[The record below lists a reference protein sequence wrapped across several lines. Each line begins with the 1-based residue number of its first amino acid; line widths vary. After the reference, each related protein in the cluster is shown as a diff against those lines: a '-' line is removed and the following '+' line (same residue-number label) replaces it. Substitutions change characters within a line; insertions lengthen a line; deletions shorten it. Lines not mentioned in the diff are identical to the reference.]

1 MTTNYPYTVGL
12 TGGIGSGKTTVA
24 NVFSDL
30 GIEVIDVDQGSR
42 AVVEPGSHA
51 LNTIADHFENTDW
64 KNIEIVVN
72 NQLNRGAL
80 REIIFSDSREKEWLE
95 QLLHPLIR
103 DWVIDRL
110 LQAKDSAYII
120 LESPLLLETDQYK
133 LVDTVLVVDVPETL
147 QLQRAS
153 LRDGMKRENIQA
165 IMDTQMSREQRLAA
179 ADLVFDNSLSSDS
192 LVSRVN
198 ELHQQF
204 LKNIKI

>member
-1 MTTNYPYTVGL
+1 MTTNSPYTVGL

-24 NVFSDL
+24 SVFSDL

-103 DWVIDRL
+103 DWVIDQL
-110 LQAKDSAYII
+110 QQAKDSAYII

-133 LVDTVLVVDVPETL
+133 LADTVLVVDVPETL

>member
-51 LNTIADHFENTDW
+51 LNTIADHFANTDW

-80 REIIFSDSREKEWLE
+80 REIIFADSREKEWLE

-120 LESPLLLETDQYK
+120 LESPLLIETDQYK

>member
-42 AVVEPGSHA
+42 AVVEPGSHT
-51 LNTIADHFENTDW
+51 LNAIADHFANTDW
-64 KNIEIVVN
+64 KNIDIVVN

-103 DWVIDRL
+103 DWVIDQL
-110 LQAKDSAYII
+110 QQAKDSAYII

-133 LVDTVLVVDVPETL
+133 LADTVLVVDVPETL

>member
-103 DWVIDRL
+103 DWVIDQL
-110 LQAKDSAYII
+110 LQAKDSAYVI